1 MKSKI
6 IGALLL
12 LLLSITITA
21 CSNSSDSKIESS
33 KTQALSENNMNL
45 AVEAYKTVLQNK
57 AEFHSTDN
65 KKKVYLNDFLT
76 NEELYGTQFKVT
88 RFTVLDMDGD
98 KIPEVVLELKKDD
111 FYEVLHYMNNE
122 VYGYIRSY
130 RQLENIKFDGTF
142 GWSNSAFN
150 DGIGKLKFKPEGCEI
165 DNLGYCDADKYFIED
180 KPVTEETYDSFFKE
194 EDRKTDAV
202 WYEFTQNNIETE
214 LSASSTQ
221 NKSMTQTTIPIA
233 SVNETIEEN
242 SNVGDNIDSSKSQF
256 EKGYYDY
263 KGTINNN
270 LYIQMSI
277 YPLGQEIVG
286 SYIYEKEKKEINLK
300 GKAGENAIVLYEYDL
315 QGKNTGIFR
324 GTMNSVDNIQGTWA
338 SPDGKKTY
346 PFALDLVS
354 NLPGVEYGKRYGVSE
369 GDNAAENFVMQIQ
382 SYVINNNKE
391 ALAEQ
396 IAYPISTKV
405 DGKVTKIKTKDDF
418 VSHYDQIINLNFKQ
432 AISDTFAKYLFANY
446 QGIMFGNGMHNLWIS
461 EVMTTGGTSKLM
473 ITAINN

>member
-6 IGALLL
+6 IISALLL

-21 CSNSSDSKIESS
+21 CSNSSGSKIESS
-33 KTQALSENNMNL
+33 KTQALSGNNMKL
-45 AVEAYKTVLQNK
+45 AMEAYMTVLQNK
-57 AEFHSTDN
+57 AEFYSPDN

-76 NEELYGTQFKVT
+76 NEELFGTQFKVT

-111 FYEVLHYMNNE
+111 FYEVLHYMNDE

-150 DGIGKLKFKPEGCEI
+150 DGIGKLKFKPDACET
-165 DNLGYCDADKYFIED
+165 DNLGYCDADKYFIEN
-180 KPVTEETYDSFFKE
+180 KPVTEETYISFSKKE
-194 EDRKTDAV
+194 HGKTDTV

-221 NKSMTQTTIPIA
+221 TKTTAIPTS

-270 LYIQMSI
+270 IYIQMSI

-286 SYIYEKEKKEINLK
+286 SYFYEKEKKEINLK
-300 GKAGENAIVLYEYDL
+300 GKAGKNEIVLYEYDF

-324 GTMNSVDNIQGTWA
+324 GTMNTVDGIQGTWT

-346 PFALDLVS
+346 PFALNLVS

-369 GDNAAENFVMQIQ
+369 GDKAAESFVMQIQ

-391 ALAEQ
+391 ELAEQ

-418 VSHYDQIINLNFKQ
+418 VSHYDQIINSNFEQ
-432 AISDTFAKYLFANY
+432 VIGDTFANYLFANY
-446 QGIMFGNGMHNLWIS
+446 QGIMFGNGMYNLWIS
-461 EVMTTGGTSKLM
+461 EVMTTEGISKLM